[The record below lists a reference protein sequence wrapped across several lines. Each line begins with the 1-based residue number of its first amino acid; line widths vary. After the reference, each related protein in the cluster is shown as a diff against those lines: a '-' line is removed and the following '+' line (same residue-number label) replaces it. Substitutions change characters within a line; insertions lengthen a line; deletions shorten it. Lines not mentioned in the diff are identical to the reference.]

1 MCVYFE
7 DNQDD
12 LKELEYATQDLPFLI
27 KQQLEEGEDT
37 FIQMEPDS
45 FN

>member
-12 LKELEYATQDLPFLI
+12 LKELECATPDSPFLI
-27 KQQLEEGEDT
+27 KHQLEEGGDT
-37 FIQMEPDS
+37 SIQMEPASD
-45 FN
+45 N